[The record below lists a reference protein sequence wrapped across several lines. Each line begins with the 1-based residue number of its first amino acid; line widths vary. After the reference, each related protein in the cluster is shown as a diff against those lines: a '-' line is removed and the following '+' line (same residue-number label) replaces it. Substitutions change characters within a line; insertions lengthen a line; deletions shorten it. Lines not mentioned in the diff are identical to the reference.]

1 MKIQLH
7 EILRIHRIR
16 KKLKQSEVAKKLG
29 LKYSAYRN
37 LENGKSEL
45 TVKQLLILCAFY
57 GRDFH
62 NDVLEIDFFT

>member
-29 LKYSAYRN
+29 LKGSAYSN

-45 TVKQLLILCAFY
+45 TVKQLIILYAFY
-57 GRDFH
+57 GEAFH
-62 NDVLEIDFFT
+62 NDVLDFMYLK